1 MEEDKG
7 FMKNNKRCTLGK
19 GKKFAIAAA
28 AVLAIAA
35 VGVGL
40 FFGLSNH
47 DTPTQPTT
55 PPSIEQPIDPNPGTD
70 NPGIENP
77 DEENPGEENP
87 GQENP
92 GEENPGT
99 DNPEEENPGID
110 DPEEDPS
117 EEEELLPPASI
128 QDIFPSAD
136 ADEATLNKAKIYQ
149 TQIINSLNDNLYETL
164 ATYFNNNLDL
174 TKIYDAQWKL
184 IADETDNTK
193 VGEIIL
199 SFAYDSSDTS
209 NTLHVNTVIPKD
221 EITFADLYNGDPT
234 ILGEAFQSN
243 FMGTGAK
250 YGHDLAF
257 SYNPSIQE
265 SSADLTAVLIN
276 QAFEDG
282 DLNISDFG
290 ISISQNQN
298 GDLEVVA
305 DPDTSVSIV
314 DNGYRLDA
322 TLGAEARQIIL
333 FIKNDNGYQKLT
345 YSIGNP
351 EYDITKLIEELNV
364 GNYRLFTSEKSEF
377 AGQEL
382 NQYDLSQVLPYSFEV
397 AGSTVTLNLF
407 DYLLNEQE

>member
-1 MEEDKG
+1 MTQE
-7 FMKNNKRCTLGK
+7 KNKKSRSLGSV
-19 GKKFAIAAA
+19 KKLFKVMGSGMMMLLFA
-28 AVLAIAA
+28 
-35 VGVGL
+35 
-40 FFGLSNH
+40 LSATFALSACNMPEQG
-47 DTPTQPTT
+47 DLTTQ
-55 PPSIEQPIDPNPGTD
+55 PSIEQPSNPGTQNPNEPPNPGTD
-70 NPGIENP
+70 NPGVENP
-77 DEENPGEENP
+77 GEENPGEENP
-87 GQENP
+87 GQ
-92 GEENPGT
+92 ENPGT

-136 ADEATLNKAKIYQ
+136 ADEETLNKAKIYQ
-149 TQIINSLNDNLYETL
+149 TQIINSLNDNLYDSF
-164 ATYFNNNLDL
+164 AIYFNNKLDL

-265 SSADLTAVLIN
+265 SSADLTAALLN
-276 QAFEDG
+276 QAFGDG

-305 DPDTSVSIV
+305 DPDTSVFIV
-314 DNGYRLDA
+314 DEGCWVDT
-322 TLGAEARQIIL
+322 TLRSEARQFTL
-333 FIKNDNGYQKLT
+333 FVKNDNGYQKLY
-345 YSIGNP
+345 YSIGYPNFDVDRLVS
-351 EYDITKLIEELNV
+351 EVQE
-364 GNYRLFTSEKSEF
+364 GNYRYFDTLTKT
-377 AGQEL
+377 GQFPGLEL
-382 NQYDLSQVLPYSFEV
+382 TEYDLSQL
-397 AGSTVTLNLF
+397 A
-407 DYLLNEQE
+407 QQ

>member
-1 MEEDKG
+1 MTQE
-7 FMKNNKRCTLGK
+7 KNKKSRSLGSV
-19 GKKFAIAAA
+19 KKLFKVLGSGMMMLLFA
-28 AVLAIAA
+28 
-35 VGVGL
+35 
-40 FFGLSNH
+40 LSATFALSACN
-47 DTPTQPTT
+47 TPEQGDLTTQ
-55 PPSIEQPIDPNPGTD
+55 PSIEQPSNPGTQNPNEPPNPGTD

-77 DEENPGEENP
+77 GEENPGE
-87 GQENP
+87 ENP

-136 ADEATLNKAKIYQ
+136 ADEETLNKAKIYQ
-149 TQIINSLNDNLYETL
+149 TQIINSLNDNLYDSF
-164 ATYFNNNLDL
+164 AIYFNNKLDL

-199 SFAYDSSDTS
+199 SIAYNSSNTS
-209 NTLHVNTVIPKD
+209 NSLYINTVKPKT

-234 ILGEAFQSN
+234 ILGEAFQSS
-243 FMGTGAK
+243 FIGGAQYSQK
-250 YGHDLAF
+250 FSF

-265 SSADLTAVLIN
+265 SSADLTAVLLN

-298 GDLEVVA
+298 DDLEVVA
-305 DPDTSVSIV
+305 DPDTSVFIV
-314 DNGYRLDA
+314 DEGYQVDT
-322 TLGAEARQIIL
+322 TLGSEARQVKI
-333 FIKNDNGYQKLT
+333 FIKNNTGYKRLT
-345 YSIGNP
+345 YRISDPNF
-351 EYDITKLIEELNV
+351 DIKKLVTEVQN
-364 GNYRLFTSEKSEF
+364 GNYRLSSTKQGEF

-382 NQYDLSQVLPYSFEV
+382 NQYDLSQL
-397 AGSTVTLNLF
+397 AQL
-407 DYLLNEQE
+407 